1 MNRKR
6 INPTRSEGQD
16 GSIAGRLL
24 ADIQG
29 HIWAHGNLSE
39 LAKDARLSATTVSD
53 LAYGE
58 TKSPH
63 MRTVVRIMHALGKSD
78 PILEAFKS
86 EKPMTSNT
94 LAKHWISRQKMRAAR
109 KARIRL
115 VPPVR
120 ASVRRQKKA

>member
-1 MNRKR
+1 LNRKR

-39 LAKDARLSATTVSD
+39 LAKDAKLGAATVSN

-109 KARIRL
+109 KAKIRL
-115 VPPVR
+115 VPVR
-120 ASVRRQKKA
+120 ASTRRQKKA